1 VNWLLVALLGY
12 LAVQLAIG
20 VWAAPRIHTE
30 DDFLVAGRRLGYPL
44 ATFTIF
50 ATWFGA
56 ETCIASAGRA
66 YREGIS
72 LTTAEPFGYG
82 LCLVLMG
89 LVFAVP
95 LWRRRLTTLADLFRT
110 RYSISVER
118 VAAVILIPSSLLWAA
133 AQLRGFAHVLTTVT
147 TIDLAAG
154 IAVAAGFCVLY
165 TTFGGLLA
173 DAVTDLVQGIM
184 LVLGLA
190 VLALAVVLR
199 RGGVPETL
207 AAVDASRLSL
217 IGASADTSFLGML
230 EEWAIPVCG
239 SVVATE
245 LVSRVIAAR
254 TPQLARN
261 AAIIAGGMYVVCGLL
276 PVFVGLAAVDLMP
289 VVTDSEQFLPA
300 VARAILPSALY
311 VLFAGGLISAILSTV
326 DTTLLVSAGLA
337 SHNLL
342 APILGIADD
351 ARRVR
356 LARACV
362 VLFGLVAYLLAVRA
376 EGVFALVEQ
385 ASAFGSAGSLVV
397 VCFGLF
403 TPWGGARTAL
413 VTLLGGLTAYLVASY
428 GGAPYP
434 FLTSLGTALA
444 LYVAGAA
451 IEALTTRPEPSVA
464 DA

>member
-1 VNWLLVALLGY
+1 MNGLLVALLGY
-12 LAVQLAIG
+12 LVAQLAIG
-20 VWAAPRIHTE
+20 LWIAPRIRTE
-30 DDFLVAGRRLGYPL
+30 DDYLVAGRRLGYPL
-44 ATFTIF
+44 AIFSIF

-56 ETCIASAGRA
+56 ETCIASAGRVS
-66 YREGIS
+66 REGVS
-72 LTTAEPFGYG
+72 LTTAEPFAYG

-110 RYSISVER
+110 RYSVAVER

-147 TIDLAAG
+147 AIDLATG
-154 IAVAAGFCVLY
+154 IAVAAAFCVLY
-165 TTFGGLLA
+165 TGFGGLLA
-173 DAVTDLVQGIM
+173 DAVTDLVQGIL

-190 VLALAVVLR
+190 VVVVGVVVR
-199 RGGVPETL
+199 QGGVGEALGAIDP
-207 AAVDASRLSL
+207 SRLTLVGAGADVSL
-217 IGASADTSFLGML
+217 FGVL

-245 LVSRVIAAR
+245 LVSRIIAAR

-261 AAIIAGGMYVVCGLL
+261 AAVLAGGMYVVCGLL
-276 PVFVGLAAVDLMP
+276 PVFVGLSAGSLVPAMA
-289 VVTDSEQFLPA
+289 DSEQFLPA
-300 VARAILPSALY
+300 VARAILPPALY
-311 VLFAGGLISAILSTV
+311 VIFAGGLVSAILSTV

-337 SHNLL
+337 SHNLV
-342 APILGIADD
+342 APMLGITDD

-356 LARACV
+356 LARAGV
-362 VLFGLVAYLLAVRA
+362 VVFGLVAYVLAVRA

-403 TPWGGARTAL
+403 TTWGGPRTAA
-413 VTLLGGLTAYLVASY
+413 VTLLGGLAVYLGAGY

-434 FLTSLGTALA
+434 FITSLGTALA
-444 LYVAGAA
+444 LYLGGAA
-451 IEALTTRPEPSVA
+451 IEAHTSRPEPSVA